1 MARIEQG
8 LAGAGRRE
16 QRTGPRQ
23 ARRSG
28 RQRRGGGGGGRD
40 TKRDTEEPA
49 EVEAVGVGTEHDPAD
64 AERDAAI
71 ASVAGDPEA
80 LQALLQRFDDSVG
93 SLLETRTAVAP
104 TADSERQKDRGAERE
119 SGETVTVRMNGGWW
133 RVPLSAPSPHPVSKT
148 SKAAATGGSSFASR
162 LESDLVARKD
172 KATAVAASR
181 ARQAEKQQQ
190 LVLAPKVSKGRRRMG
205 SASGVDA
212 LARPLE
218 HRRC

>member
-1 MARIEQG
+1 M
-8 LAGAGRRE
+8 
-16 QRTGPRQ
+16 
-23 ARRSG
+23 
-28 RQRRGGGGGGRD
+28 
-40 TKRDTEEPA
+40 
-49 EVEAVGVGTEHDPAD
+49 GTEHDPAD

-80 LQALLQRFDDSVG
+80 LQALVQRFDGSVG

-104 TADSERQKDRGAERE
+104 TAGSERQRDRETERQRDRETERQRDRETERQRDRETERRDREGAHGR
-119 SGETVTVRMNGGWW
+119 RMVAG
-133 RVPLSAPSPHPVSKT
+133 APSPCPLRTRSPRPAKQQP
-148 SKAAATGGSSFASR
+148 AASPRGSRAIWSR
-162 LESDLVARKD
+162 RKY

-212 LARPLE
+212 LATPLE